1 MATTIAPGTR
11 QAQESWGGHNSP
23 PEQGAGGERRL
34 LRRGPPTHT
43 LGVAFAVAAIGML
56 FIALT
61 SSYVVRQGL
70 GMDWQRL
77 PMPRILLVNSAML
90 LISSITVELAR
101 LAMRRGN
108 LPRSRAWLFV
118 TLALGLA
125 FLSGQVLAWQS
136 LSSRGF
142 YLSTNP
148 HSSFFY
154 VLTGLHGIHLAGGL
168 LVLVYVTA
176 GSLHQ
181 LRPAPA
187 GLSVSPADI
196 SPDRGCRWLDGT
208 AIYWHFMDA
217 LWIYLLVLLFVW
229 G

>member
-1 MATTIAPGTR
+1 
-11 QAQESWGGHNSP
+11 
-23 PEQGAGGERRL
+23 
-34 LRRGPPTHT
+34 
-43 LGVAFAVAAIGML
+43 ML

-77 PMPRILLVNSAML
+77 PMPRVLLVNSAVL
-90 LISSITVELAR
+90 LISSITMELAR
-101 LAMRRGN
+101 LARRRGN
-108 LPRSRAWLFV
+108 QHGCSTWVFV
-118 TLALGLA
+118 TLVLGIA

-136 LSSRGF
+136 LSSQGF
-142 YLSTNP
+142 FLSTNP

-168 LVLVYVTA
+168 LALIYVAA
-176 GSLHQ
+176 GSLQQ
-181 LRPAPA
+181 LRAPA
-187 GLSVSPADI
+187 AAGWPVRP
-196 SPDRGCRWLDGT
+196 SPDRCNRWLDGT
-208 AIYWHFMDA
+208 AVYWHFMDA

>member
-1 MATTIAPGTR
+1 
-11 QAQESWGGHNSP
+11 
-23 PEQGAGGERRL
+23 
-34 LRRGPPTHT
+34 
-43 LGVAFAVAAIGML
+43 ML

-77 PMPRILLVNSAML
+77 PMPRILLVNSVML
-90 LISSITVELAR
+90 LISSITIEQAR
-101 LAMRRGN
+101 LALRRGN
-108 LPRSRAWLFV
+108 QQRSNTWVFA
-118 TLALGLA
+118 TLVLGLA

-142 YLSTNP
+142 FLSTNP

-168 LVLVYVTA
+168 LTLVYVAAA
-176 GSLHQ
+176 GSLQ
-181 LRPAPA
+181 RLRAPA
-187 GLSVSPADI
+187 AAGFSGWSAGVSL
-196 SPDRGCRWLDGT
+196 DRRWLDGT
-208 AIYWHFMDA
+208 AVYWHFMDA